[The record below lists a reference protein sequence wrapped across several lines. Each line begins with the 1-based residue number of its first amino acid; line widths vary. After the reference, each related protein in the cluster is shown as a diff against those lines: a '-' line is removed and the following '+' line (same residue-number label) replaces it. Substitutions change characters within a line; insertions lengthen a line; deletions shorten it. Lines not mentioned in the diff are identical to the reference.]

1 MIRIC
6 ASFLFAL
13 AMACSLHAVEAGGVT
28 TSTRASSSTGIGGG
42 VSVGGSTSHSTSTTG
57 IGVNLNNSSRTG
69 KSGDLERESGKRNTS
84 SSNSGPSVGAQAGHY
99 FLSRWYDLADIFD
112 FSFGAGPGFM
122 VNAHAT
128 KLVQAVGGWGDSYHV
143 GFRGRQAGIW
153 REKRKEI
160 GVSLLYYQQ
169 IERERVTGWVENF
182 RTDKMDLDTSAVY
195 ANNND
200 RSFLGVGA
208 QVQAGVMINVNVRPM
223 QAVDFVLGWF
233 TIDVLEDDTG
243 KMKRN
248 KDL

>member
-1 MIRIC
+1 MIRFC

-13 AMACSLHAVEAGGVT
+13 TLVCSVSAEDAGGVT

-42 VSVGGSTSHSTSTTG
+42 VTLGGSTSYSASTTG
-57 IGVNLNNSSRTG
+57 VGGTISNNSRAG
-69 KSGDLERESGKRNTS
+69 KSGDLEKQAGKRSNS
-84 SSNSGPSVGAQAGHY
+84 SSAGGPSVGAQAGHY
-99 FLSRWYDLADIFD
+99 FLSRWYDLADVFD

-143 GFRGRQAGIW
+143 GFRGRSPGIW

-169 IERERVTGWVENF
+169 VERERVTGWVENF

-195 ANNND
+195 ANSVD
-200 RSFLGVGA
+200 RSFLGVGV
-208 QVQAGVMINVNVRPM
+208 QVQAGVMINANVRPM